1 MTIEARKAA
10 ARKAALARRE
20 AAFRAAPPDASAALD
35 RVLLQH
41 RGACISGFLP
51 IGTEIDP
58 RPAMAAAAR
67 RGPVCVPVIDGPGLP
82 LRFARWK
89 PDIALVKGRFGA
101 AIPAEPDFVEPDV
114 LIVPLLAFDR
124 AGNRL
129 GYGGGYYDRTLA
141 ALRATAPRTAIGFAF
156 AGQEAESLPLE
167 PTDQPLDLIVTE
179 TGTFVP

>member
-1 MTIEARKAA
+1 MAIEARKAA
-10 ARKAALARRE
+10 ARKAALERRR
-20 AAFRAAPPDASAALD
+20 AAFDAAPPDAAAVLD
-35 RVLLQH
+35 RVLMRH

-58 RPAMAAAAR
+58 RPAMEAAAH

-82 LRFARWK
+82 LRFARWM
-89 PDIALVKGRFGA
+89 PGAPLVRGPFGA
-101 AIPAEPDFVEPDV
+101 ATPADPEFVEPDV

-141 ALRATAPRTAIGFAF
+141 DLRATAPRIAIGFAF
-156 AGQEAESLPLE
+156 AAQEAESLPLE

-179 TGTFVP
+179 IGTIGS